1 MQPLDQQGEEL
12 LETQAQALHLV
23 RPPSGGGVLHPA
35 QALDQSAVDVWNDGS
50 EPSGGGSRQSRAIL
64 LYNPTSAP
72 RGSLMYLIIAKL
84 LLRLELCVH
93 PDGVFLRRVA
103 PKPGEN
109 T

>member
-50 EPSGGGSRQSRAIL
+50 EPSVGGGGE
-64 LYNPTSAP
+64 PT
-72 RGSLMYLIIAKL
+72 
-84 LLRLELCVH
+84 
-93 PDGVFLRRVA
+93 
-103 PKPGEN
+103 KPSN
-109 T
+109 FTV

>member
-50 EPSGGGSRQSRAIL
+50 EPSVVGGGGDKAEQYYCIIL
-64 LYNPTSAP
+64 QVLHEA
-72 RGSLMYLIIAKL
+72 L
-84 LLRLELCVH
+84 
-93 PDGVFLRRVA
+93 
-103 PKPGEN
+103 
-109 T
+109 